1 MTTLQQRILESI
13 RGLNR
18 RANAVL
24 LAFVLAALAQ
34 TTAAQQYQ
42 LSYLDD
48 LGGNSRGNSINNRG
62 WILGFSLLSGFPQRN
77 RQEAGIVSNASQS
90 DSPTR
95 CEADPS
101 TAEGPGKSASIG
113 RNEWSRA
120 PIVA

>member
-62 WILGFSLLSGFPQRN
+62 WILGFSLLSGFPQETAKKPESSAMPARVIVPQDV
-77 RQEAGIVSNASQS
+77 RQTLRQQRGLVNLL
-90 DSPTR
+90 R
-95 CEADPS
+95 
-101 TAEGPGKSASIG
+101 
-113 RNEWSRA
+113 
-120 PIVA
+120 